1 VPARCQ
7 WRCALVVI
15 DELLAARDAIS
26 GEEMDRL
33 LDLRS
38 QLRRAE
44 DAEAVLKIFCELR
57 IRMERKHYLA
67 FFRIRRW
74 LENHIVAAV
83 RICPAAEP
91 VFVPVELGHYCV
103 EAIRRVCL
111 CAALRNGVLLAP
123 RLRFVFHGATVPGG
137 IAGDPAGM
145 TGELASR

>member
-1 VPARCQ
+1 VGDDCATARCR
-7 WRCALVVI
+7 WRCALEVI

-33 LDLRS
+33 LDLRW
-38 QLRRAE
+38 QLSRAD

-57 IRMERKHYLA
+57 IRMEQKHYLA

-74 LENHIVAAV
+74 MENHIVAAV

-91 VFVPVELGHYCV
+91 VFVPVELSHYCV

-111 CAALRNGVLLAP
+111 CAALRNGILLAP
-123 RLRFVFHGATVPGG
+123 RLKFAFDSSVVSVRQ
-137 IAGDPAGM
+137 PAEMAVG
-145 TGELASR
+145 

>member
-1 VPARCQ
+1 VGDDCAPARCR
-7 WRCALVVI
+7 WRCALDVI

-33 LDLRS
+33 LDLRW
-38 QLRRAE
+38 QLRRGE

-91 VFVPVELGHYCV
+91 AFVPVDLGHYCV
-103 EAIRRVCL
+103 EATRRVCL
-111 CAALRNGVLLAP
+111 CAALGNGVLLAP
-123 RLRFVFHGATVPGG
+123 RLRFAFESAAVFAREAAE
-137 IAGDPAGM
+137 IAG
-145 TGELASR
+145 R